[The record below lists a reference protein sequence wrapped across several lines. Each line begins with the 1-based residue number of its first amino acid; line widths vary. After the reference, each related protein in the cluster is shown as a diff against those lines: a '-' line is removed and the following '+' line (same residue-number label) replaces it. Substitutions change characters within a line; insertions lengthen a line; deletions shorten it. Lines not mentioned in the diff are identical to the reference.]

1 MTVQIT
7 TAPMGIVCPDLKR
20 SKRWS
25 TERWLKTMSEQ
36 ENFEFK
42 YWITISYYKPRKDII
57 DQYFDNRHIKK
68 VILDFIYK
76 NRKPYNRIRMWIF
89 SERSEMFYRQG
100 KNPHLE
106 LIQAGDLHTHI
117 LMEGIDPCHWLT
129 SRNRKITIKKS
140 SINAMLQ
147 GQYSVDDLLE
157 ESLINHLKEHI
168 WRIGDGKQSID
179 IKDKKDIKKRIHYA
193 NKSLSSFE
201 FDRWEHIDFLASD
214 LSYCPI
220 KKPLISYK

>member
-1 MTVQIT
+1 MTAQTEI
-7 TAPMGIVCPDLKR
+7 APMEMVCPDAKR

-25 TERWLKTMSEQ
+25 TEKWLRTMSEQ

-42 YWITISYYKPRKDII
+42 YWISISYRKPRQDII
-57 DQYFDNRHIKK
+57 DQYFDNRHIKQ
-68 VILDFIYK
+68 VILDFFYK
-76 NRKPYNRIRMWIF
+76 NRKPENRIRMWIF
-89 SERSEMFYRQG
+89 SERSEMFFKQG

-106 LIQAGDLHTHI
+106 LTHGGDLHTHI

-140 SINAMLQ
+140 SIYAMLT
-147 GQYSVDDLLE
+147 GQKSVDELLE

-168 WRIGDGKQSID
+168 WRIGDSKQSID
-179 IKDKKDIKKRIHYA
+179 IKDKRNIKKRIHYS
-193 NKSLSSFE
+193 NKSLSSSE
-201 FDRWEHIDFLASD
+201 FDKWQHIDFEASD
-214 LSYCPI
+214 LAVCPI

>member
-1 MTVQIT
+1 MTAQLM
-7 TAPMGIVCPDLKR
+7 TAPMGMVCPDLKR
-20 SKRWS
+20 SDRWS
-25 TERWLKTMSEQ
+25 TEEWLRNMSEQ

-140 SINAMLQ
+140 SINAILQ
-147 GQYSVDDLLE
+147 GQYSVCLLYT
-157 ESLINHLKEHI
+157 SPSP
-168 WRIGDGKQSID
+168 RDRTRS
-179 IKDKKDIKKRIHYA
+179 RMP
-193 NKSLSSFE
+193 SS
-201 FDRWEHIDFLASD
+201 A
-214 LSYCPI
+214 
-220 KKPLISYK
+220 